1 MRTLVGYVGSLASA
15 TSFDDLERRFLS
27 GAGAGAMYGYEL
39 TDPSTAEPTAVA
51 MANVS
56 DAFLARYAQDVR
68 HADPV
73 RAQAL
78 RSGRPAYNLAMM
90 SPREWE
96 ESPAYRRAYRMH
108 RIRHLVVAPLTSDD
122 GVIGELRLADSDPD
136 REVGREA
143 LAEAAAIADVLAA
156 TIERLRSRDRLR
168 RERDEL
174 AAAFEL
180 TSTAIIVS
188 DPHEI
193 EPRVNAAAR
202 RLLAEVVDADAR
214 LAVVLARPPG
224 DGPFARGI
232 DVELV
237 TGEEATLE
245 ATSTP
250 RGAAGTLVTVLDLQ
264 RATPQLSPAALT
276 ALTEREV
283 EVAVLIVDGLADR
296 EIAERIHLSHHTVT
310 QYVKRI
316 YRKLDV
322 DSRVTLTRLL
332 LGGGR

>member
-1 MRTLVGYVGSLASA
+1 MRTLAGYVGSLAAA
-15 TSFDDLERRFLS
+15 TSLDDLERRFLS
-27 GAGAGAMYGYEL
+27 GAAGGSMYGYEL
-39 TDPSTAEPTAVA
+39 TDPCTAEPTAVA

-56 DAFLARYAQDVR
+56 NAFLARYAHEVRDV
-68 HADPV
+68 DPV

-78 RSGRPAYNLAMM
+78 RTGRPAYNLAMM
-90 SPREWE
+90 SVREWE
-96 ESPAYRRAYRMH
+96 ESAAYRRAYGMH
-108 RIRHLVVAPLTSDD
+108 RIRHVVVAPLTSEC

-143 LAEAAAIADVLAA
+143 LAEAAAMADVLAA
-156 TIERLRSRDRLR
+156 TIVRLRSRDRLR

-180 TSTAIIVS
+180 TATAILVS
-188 DPHEI
+188 DPQTV
-193 EPRVNAAAR
+193 EPRLNVPAR
-202 RLLAEVVDADAR
+202 RLLAELVEPEAQLHA
-214 LAVVLARPPG
+214 VLARPPG
-224 DGPFARGI
+224 DRPFARRI

-237 TGEEATLE
+237 TGEVATLE

-250 RGAAGTLVTVLDLQ
+250 RGPAGTLVTVLDL
-264 RATPQLSPAALT
+264 RRVTPPLSAAALT
-276 ALTEREV
+276 ALTEREA

-296 EIAERIHLSHHTVT
+296 EIAARIQLSHHTVT

-316 YRKLDV
+316 YRKLGV

-332 LGGGR
+332 LGAS

>member
-1 MRTLVGYVGSLASA
+1 MRTLVGYVGSLAAA
-15 TSFDDLERRFLS
+15 TSLDDLERRFL
-27 GAGAGAMYGYEL
+27 AGAAAGSMYGYEL
-39 TDPSTAEPTAVA
+39 TDPGTTEPTAVA

-56 DAFLARYAQDVR
+56 DAFLARYAHEVR
-68 HADPV
+68 RVDPV

-78 RSGRPAYNLAMM
+78 RTGRPAYNLAMM
-90 SPREWE
+90 SVREWE
-96 ESPAYRRAYRMH
+96 ASAAYRRAYAMH
-108 RIRHLVVAPLTSDD
+108 RIRHLVVAPLTSD
-122 GVIGELRLADSDPD
+122 GAVIGELRLADSNPD

-143 LAEAAAIADVLAA
+143 LAEAAAMADVLAA

-174 AAAFEL
+174 ATAFEL
-180 TSTAIIVS
+180 TSTAILVS
-188 DPHEI
+188 HPQAV
-193 EPRVNAAAR
+193 EPRVNGAAQ
-202 RLLAEVVDADAR
+202 RLLGELVDAG
-214 LAVVLARPPG
+214 AVLHRMLARPPG
-224 DGPFARGI
+224 DGPFARRL

-237 TGEEATLE
+237 TGETATLA

-250 RGAAGTLVTVLDLQ
+250 RGPGGALVTVLDLR
-264 RATPQLSPAALT
+264 RATPQLSPSALT
-276 ALTEREV
+276 ALTEREA

-332 LGGGR
+332 LAPG